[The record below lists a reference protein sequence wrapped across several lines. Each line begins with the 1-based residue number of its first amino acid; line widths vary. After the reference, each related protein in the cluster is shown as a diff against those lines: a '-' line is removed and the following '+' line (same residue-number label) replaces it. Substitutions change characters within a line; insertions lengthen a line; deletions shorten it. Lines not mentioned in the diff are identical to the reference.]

1 MSRLILIRQDIV
13 AGHAHARSLRCGG
26 LGWTQGDDTCF
37 DLVAILYPG
46 CFILFMSGS
55 IFVCVGQLI
64 AFLAHRGLEERLLR
78 HDAIVRKSS
87 RNSPLYACV
96 SLVDECLD
104 LCFVPRHTVGCVCSY
119 VRHLMH

>member
-1 MSRLILIRQDIV
+1 VVVR
-13 AGHAHARSLRCGG
+13 AFE
-26 LGWTQGDDTCF
+26 QGDDTCF
-37 DLVAILYPG
+37 DLVAVLYPG

-78 HDAIVRKSS
+78 HDAIIRKSS

-96 SLVDECLD
+96 YLL
-104 LCFVPRHTVGCVCSY
+104 LIYMRACVCMY
-119 VRHLMH
+119 VCVCVCVCVYTCVKWFLFGCGFLLTQIRSGVW